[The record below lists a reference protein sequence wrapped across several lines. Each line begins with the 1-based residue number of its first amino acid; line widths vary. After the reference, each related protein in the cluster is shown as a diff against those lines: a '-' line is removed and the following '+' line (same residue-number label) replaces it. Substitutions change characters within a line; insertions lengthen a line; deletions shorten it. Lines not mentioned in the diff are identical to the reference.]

1 MILVILSLKENIIEK
16 KKREKVSRNKPL
28 DEFGN
33 YTLERSYSLE
43 ALARCEKC

>member
-16 KKREKVSRNKPL
+16 KKERESKQ
-28 DEFGN
+28 EQ
-33 YTLERSYSLE
+33 TLIVSYSLE

>member
-1 MILVILSLKENIIEK
+1 MIFFILSLKENIIG

-43 ALARCEKC
+43 ALARCEIR